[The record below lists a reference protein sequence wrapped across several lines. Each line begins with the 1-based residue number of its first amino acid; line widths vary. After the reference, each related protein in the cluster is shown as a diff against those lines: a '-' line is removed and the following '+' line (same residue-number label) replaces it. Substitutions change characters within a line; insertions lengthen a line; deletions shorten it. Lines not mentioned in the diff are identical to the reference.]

1 MLKRKGIVRG
11 TKTFEREE
19 NSNNDIIAYS
29 TLHGI
34 DFSDLD
40 FKSKD
45 KLINEIC
52 KRILKLEQEKNE

>member
-1 MLKRKGIVRG
+1 MLKRNSIVKG
-11 TKTFEREE
+11 TKAFEQEE
-19 NSNNDIIAYS
+19 NINNDILKYRI
-29 TLHGI
+29 LHGI

-40 FKSKD
+40 LESKD

>member
-1 MLKRKGIVRG
+1 MLKRNSILKG
-11 TKTFEREE
+11 TKAFERDE
-19 NSNNDIIAYS
+19 NINNDILTYS

-40 FKSKD
+40 LDSKD

>member
-1 MLKRKGIVRG
+1 MLKRNSILKG
-11 TKTFEREE
+11 TKAFERDE
-19 NSNNDIIAYS
+19 NINNDILTYS

-40 FKSKD
+40 LDSKD

-52 KRILKLEQEKNE
+52 KRVLKLEQEKNE

>member
-1 MLKRKGIVRG
+1 MLKRNSILKG
-11 TKTFEREE
+11 TKAFERDE
-19 NSNNDIIAYS
+19 NINNDILTYS
-29 TLHGI
+29 SLNGI

-40 FKSKD
+40 LESKD

>member
-1 MLKRKGIVRG
+1 MLKRNSILKG
-11 TKTFEREE
+11 TKAFEREE
-19 NSNNDIIAYS
+19 NVNNDILTYC

-40 FKSKD
+40 FESKD

>member
-1 MLKRKGIVRG
+1 MLKRNSIAKE
-11 TKTFEREE
+11 TKAFEREE
-19 NSNNDIIAYS
+19 IINNDILAYS